1 MYQMSIIL
9 LLLLFLLLNNTKYS
23 PVVAVGGHYRN
34 APSSSPQQQ
43 QQQPQPQPQPQ
54 PQQPT
59 NISPRYRI
67 RMDFE

>member
-9 LLLLFLLLNNTKYS
+9 LLLLFLLLNNTKYL

-34 APSSSPQQQ
+34 APSSSPQQHQHQ
-43 QQQPQPQPQPQ
+43 QQPQPQ